1 MKNQNK
7 PFNFYQFLLDNGYE
21 KEVIRERSGKT
32 FATVYQKEIEEKT
45 WNALTIHQDRRFTAS
60 SISGDLEFKEQEQ
73 PTCIEAALTILEII
87 EKKSNKLE
95 SM

>member
-1 MKNQNK
+1 MEKK
-7 PFNFYQFLLDNGYE
+7 FNFYQFLLDNGYE

-45 WNALTIHQDRRFTAS
+45 WNALTVHQDKRFTAS
-60 SISGDLEFKEQEQ
+60 SISGNLEFKEQEQ
-73 PTCIEAALTILEII
+73 PTCIEAAQVILEII

-95 SM
+95 SL